1 MKLILKV
8 WRQDGADDEGR
19 FEIHQL
25 DGVSEDSSFLEMMD
39 QLNEQLLEEVMNRYF
54 SITTVVRDLRNLFSD
69 YQRISSWTREFNHHL
84 PVAHAEI

>member
-39 QLNEQLLEEVMNRYF
+39 QLNEQLLEEGNEPV
-54 SITTVVRDLRNLFSD
+54 LFD
-69 YQRISSWTREFNHHL
+69 HDCREGF
-84 PVAHAEI
+84 AELVL